1 MFLLA
6 LVACDPDVKESEP
19 IVEEEVVPKDCEPVV
34 GNICTWA
41 GTPGTAAFDGGGN
54 HRLSS
59 YFYWPM
65 DIEFSAY
72 GKPVISDWN
81 NHQIRMVEDDN
92 TLKTVMG
99 TKFVGDGDPV
109 QGDLVAPGVPGDT
122 VNLNHPTDVIY
133 YPDGTL
139 LSAGWHTFKFR
150 TWDPGTGLTYV
161 LWGAGPGFSGDN
173 GEDAT
178 GMLNSFLKSVVMDS
192 QQNLYF
198 IDQRN
203 LRVRELTA
211 DYTLWTIAGTG
222 TAGYTG
228 DGGPAKE
235 ATFSFPVGNQ
245 PEPGGAIAMS
255 ADESTLYVADTNN
268 SVIRAINLDDGT
280 IRTVAGTGTAGYSGD
295 GGPATEAQLNL
306 PRDLEVDA
314 AGNIYIADTDNHAIR
329 MVSTDGTIST
339 LAGNGSSGSAGDEG
353 PAVDATLYRPFG
365 VALGTDGNLYIAD
378 TYNHAI
384 RVIFR

>member
-1 MFLLA
+1 MFFLA
-6 LVACDPDVKESEP
+6 LIACDPDIKESEP
-19 IVEEEVVPKDCEPVV
+19 IVEDIPKDCEAVV

-41 GTPGTAAFDGGGN
+41 GTPGVAAFDGGGN

-65 DIEFSAY
+65 DIEFSPY
-72 GKPVISDWN
+72 GKPVIADWN
-81 NHQIRMVEDDN
+81 NHQVRMVEEDN
-92 TLKTVMG
+92 SLKTVIG

-109 QGDLVAPGVPGDT
+109 QGDLVAPGVPGT
-122 VNLNHPTDVIY
+122 TINLNHPTQAIY

-139 LSAGWHTFKFR
+139 LSSSWHTFKFR
-150 TWDPGTGLTYV
+150 TWDPATGLTYV
-161 LWGAGPGFSGDN
+161 LWGAGPGFTGEN

-178 GMLNSFLKSVVMDS
+178 GKLNSFLTSVVMDS
-192 QQNLYF
+192 NENLYF

-211 DYTLWTIAGTG
+211 DYKLWTIAGTG

-228 DGGPAKE
+228 DGGPANA
-235 ATFSFPVGNQ
+235 ATLSFPVGNQ
-245 PEPGGAIAMS
+245 PEPGGSLAMS
-255 ADESTLYVADTNN
+255 ADEKTLFVADTMN
-268 SVIRAINLDDGT
+268 SVIRAINLDDGS
-280 IRTVAGTGTAGYSGD
+280 IRTVAGTGIAGYSGD
-295 GGPATEAQLNL
+295 GGPATAAQLNQ

-314 AGNIYIADTDNHAIR
+314 DGNIYIADTDNHTIR
-329 MVSTDGTIST
+329 MVATDGTIST
-339 LAGNGSSGSAGDEG
+339 LAGTGTSGATGDEG

-365 VALGTDGNLYIAD
+365 VALGTDGNLYVAD